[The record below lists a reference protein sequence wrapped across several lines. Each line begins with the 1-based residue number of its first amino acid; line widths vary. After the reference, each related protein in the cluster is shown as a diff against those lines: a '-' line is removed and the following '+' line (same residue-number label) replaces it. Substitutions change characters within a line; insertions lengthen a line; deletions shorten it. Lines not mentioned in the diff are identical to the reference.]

1 MIRRGF
7 DGAATLEIRWPVGAL
22 RQIRRILFV
31 KGVPVAS
38 DSPYPMIHTRQG
50 DMTTIHLGD
59 QESVAVP
66 DALIVGG

>member
-1 MIRRGF
+1 
-7 DGAATLEIRWPVGAL
+7 L

-38 DSPYPMIHTRQG
+38 DSPYPMTHARQG